1 MRLKTEHTKEERQQ
15 SFPLLRMNESLKS
28 WEKSYSEQAQKN
40 MRLVWSHDYLER
52 GRKVILEEPELDRCV
67 GVPEDG
73 QHHYSEIDRRE

>member
-1 MRLKTEHTKEERQQ
+1 
-15 SFPLLRMNESLKS
+15 
-28 WEKSYSEQAQKN
+28 